1 MMCFP
6 IDCPR
11 NKLFENPRQPLTCRA
26 HGFRQRASRTSL
38 PPKAL
43 FLYGHEESQM
53 KTKRIAVGS
62 FAVVLMIAAISVFA
76 QINRPYHNGSVW
88 NIAFIRIKPG
98 MDTAYMNY
106 LAGSWKAEQEAQKKD
121 GNIVSYK
128 VMSVEGH
135 TTGEFNLMLM
145 TEYKN
150 LATMEANEDK
160 AEAVA
165 QKVVG
170 NDEVQMKGYNDRLA
184 IREVIGDR
192 LAREVI
198 PAPKWR

>member
-1 MMCFP
+1 
-6 IDCPR
+6 
-11 NKLFENPRQPLTCRA
+11 
-26 HGFRQRASRTSL
+26 
-38 PPKAL
+38 
-43 FLYGHEESQM
+43 M
-53 KTKRIAVGS
+53 KTRRIAVGS
-62 FAVVLMIAAISVFA
+62 IALVLVIAAISVLA

-106 LAGSWKAEQEAQKKD
+106 LAGSWKAEQEAQKKE

-170 NDEVQMKGYNDRLA
+170 NDEAQMKGYNDRLA

-198 PAPKWR
+198 LEPKGR